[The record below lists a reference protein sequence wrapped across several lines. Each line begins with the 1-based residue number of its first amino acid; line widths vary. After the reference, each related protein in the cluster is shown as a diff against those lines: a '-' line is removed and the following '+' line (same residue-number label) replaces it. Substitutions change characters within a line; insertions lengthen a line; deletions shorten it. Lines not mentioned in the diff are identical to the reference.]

1 MEIYDEK
8 FAKPVIDHEI
18 WRIRTEQE
26 LREEHKTPD
35 LVANTNMK
43 RLKELVN
50 VIRTEHTKVSL
61 LSD

>member
-1 MEIYDEK
+1 MEIYDET
-8 FAKPVIDHEI
+8 FAKPVIEHGI

-26 LREEHKTPD
+26 LREELKTPD

-61 LSD
+61 VSD

>member
-1 MEIYDEK
+1 MLVTE
-8 FAKPVIDHEI
+8 HGI

-26 LREEHKTPD
+26 LREKHKTPD

-50 VIRTEHTKVSL
+50 MIGKEQTEVPL
-61 LSD
+61 LSG